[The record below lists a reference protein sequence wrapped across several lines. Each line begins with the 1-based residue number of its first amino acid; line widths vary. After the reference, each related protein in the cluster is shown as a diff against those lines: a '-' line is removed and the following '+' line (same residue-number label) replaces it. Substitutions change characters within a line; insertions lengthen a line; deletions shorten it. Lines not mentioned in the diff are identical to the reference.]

1 MSQSQSKQ
9 LPTQELPV
17 KGNAKHSDITVR
29 REQFEFSADKMSRY
43 FVKDNPMLTH
53 LFIALS
59 STFPTG
65 ERFFV
70 HSVRNVRER
79 VTDQALQN
87 DISAF
92 IGQEAMHSHAHE
104 DFNLFAEELGLD
116 IQTVIDEETREL
128 DRMKRMLTEKQQ
140 LAVTCALEHF
150 TAILAKYFMENEHF
164 YHDMHPDAARL
175 WFWHAIEETE
185 HKAVAFDVY
194 QEVFADQKE
203 RKRVMF
209 IVTVSFLARLA
220 NLTRRLMFQDK
231 KSLTQWRKHLEA
243 MNELRKITMSLKDIY
258 MDYYRDDFHPN
269 DDDSSHLVGK
279 WYDIL
284 GLTRAAS
291 GKAA

>member
-1 MSQSQSKQ
+1 MNAQTDLSRHAAA
-9 LPTQELPV
+9 TQVL
-17 KGNAKHSDITVR
+17 KGNAKNSQITVR
-29 REQFEFSADKMSRY
+29 RETFEFNKDKLSRY

-70 HSVRNVRER
+70 HSVRNVRDR
-79 VTDQALQN
+79 VQNQTLQH

-104 DFNLFAEELGLD
+104 DFNVFAEELGLD
-116 IQTVIDEETREL
+116 IQTIVDEEHRETE
-128 DRMKRMLTEKQQ
+128 RMKRILTEKQQ
-140 LAVTCALEHF
+140 LAATCALEHF
-150 TAILAKYFMENEHF
+150 TAIFAKYFMENEQF

-209 IVTVSFLARLA
+209 VVTISFLARIA

-231 KSLTQWRKHLEA
+231 QSLTAWRKHIEA
-243 MNELRKITMSLKDIY
+243 MNELRKMAMSLKAVY

-269 DDDSSHLVGK
+269 DDDTSHLTEK
-279 WYDIL
+279 WYRIL
-284 GLTRAAS
+284 GLEKSATAA
-291 GKAA
+291 